1 MNSTETIL
9 RRFDPG
15 RTEDPKHMLFD
26 ESIGSWSLAAGAL
39 RFDNDG
45 CSVFREGALRSAN
58 LDAQS
63 IVGTGSQ
70 TGIAEATKEE
80 VDQYTH
86 SSQSGDC
93 QPFEVIAS
101 PVDDLNDGFE
111 GRLMKAHASL
121 VYRESTLSNNQKK
134 RAASGLAKRV
144 FRIRTPEELRA

>member
-9 RRFDPG
+9 RRFAPG
-15 RTEDPKHMLFD
+15 RTENPKHMLFD

-93 QPFEVIAS
+93 
-101 PVDDLNDGFE
+101 LNDGFE
-111 GRLMKAHASL
+111 GRLMSPRFARLSRINSVEQSKETGGQRT
-121 VYRESTLSNNQKK
+121 RETGIPNSDA
-134 RAASGLAKRV
+134 R
-144 FRIRTPEELRA
+144 RT

>member
-9 RRFDPG
+9 RRFAPG
-15 RTEDPKHMLFD
+15 RTENPKHMLFD

-111 GRLMKAHASL
+111 GRLMSPRFARLSRINSVEQPKETGGQRT
-121 VYRESTLSNNQKK
+121 RETGIPNSDA
-134 RAASGLAKRV
+134 R
-144 FRIRTPEELRA
+144 RT

>member
-111 GRLMKAHASL
+111 GRLMSPRFARLSRINSVEQSKETGGQRT
-121 VYRESTLSNNQKK
+121 RETGIPNSDA
-134 RAASGLAKRV
+134 R
-144 FRIRTPEELRA
+144 RT

>member
-111 GRLMKAHASL
+111 GRLMSPRFA
-121 VYRESTLSNNQKK
+121 RLSRINSVEQSKETGGQRT
-134 RAASGLAKRV
+134 RAMLLG
-144 FRIRTPEELRA
+144 